1 MSVNSGTTPI
11 KMSDSDSE
19 PASPVISQQTPVTEN
34 CRKQSTPLSDKTNE
48 TTNDLILEEVR
59 KTNASITNFSN
70 RMDAIESRLQSVEQ
84 QQQRAVMTPS
94 SSGDSS
100 AERAKNK
107 VPTRVRVSAYKLV
120 ATLVW
125 YIYYVPTLYL

>member
-11 KMSDSDSE
+11 MMSDSDSE
-19 PASPVISQQTPVTEN
+19 PASPVISQQTPITEN

-70 RMDAIESRLQSVEQ
+70 RMDAIESRLISVE

-94 SSGDSS
+94 SSGTHQQ
-100 AERAKNK
+100 RANK
-107 VPTRVRVSAYKLV
+107 VPTRVRVPIS
-120 ATLVW
+120 
-125 YIYYVPTLYL
+125 